1 MTTLLTSAPR
11 GTKDILPAASAQW
24 QELEKIIRQL
34 CSRFGYQ
41 EIRTPVFEH
50 TELFIR
56 GIGET
61 TDVVEKEMYT
71 FTDRGERSL
80 TLRPENTASVVR
92 AYLENKL
99 YGEAEQPTKLFY
111 LGPMFRYDRPQAGR
125 YRQFHQFGVEVL
137 GAAAPT
143 VDAEAIALAIHLFQ
157 GLGLT
162 ELTLFINSVGCPT
175 CRPAYREAL
184 QSYLRPQLDSL
195 CSDCKSRFDRNPMR
209 ILDCKSEACR
219 QASQGAPQMLECLC
233 PECHDHFTGLKALL
247 EAADISYSINTNLVR
262 GLDYYTKTA
271 FEIQYAPLGAQS
283 AVCGGGRYDGLVSQ
297 CGGPDTPG
305 IGFAVGL
312 ERLLL
317 ALEKQ
322 DLLPATTRHSDVFIA
337 PLGKEQTPPAFALLL
352 QLRKEGLTADM
363 DFLGRSLKAQLKQAN
378 RQKARFALLLG
389 EEECASQ
396 QVQLKDLETGEQRLV
411 SAKEAIGA
419 IKEEMGE

>member
-1 MTTLLTSAPR
+1 MARARKNDSPTVRPFWL
-11 GTKDILPAASAQW
+11 
-24 QELEKIIRQL
+24 
-34 CSRFGYQ
+34 Q

-111 LGPMFRYDRPQAGR
+111 MGPMFRYDRPQAGR

-143 VDAEAIALAIHLFQ
+143 VDAEAIALAMQLFQ
-157 GLGLT
+157 GLGLV
-162 ELTLFINSVGCPT
+162 ELTLFINSVGCPV
-175 CRPAYREAL
+175 CRPAYREQL
-184 QSYLRPQLDSL
+184 QNYLRPQLDSL
-195 CSDCKSRFDRNPMR
+195 CPDCKSRFDRNPMR
-209 ILDCKSEACR
+209 ILDCKNEACR
-219 QASQGAPQMLECLC
+219 QASQGAPQMLDCLC
-233 PECHDHFTGLKALL
+233 EECHDHFTGLKSLL
-247 EAADISYSINTNLVR
+247 DAADIPYQINTNLVR

-283 AVCGGGRYDGLVSQ
+283 AVCGGGRYDGLVGQ
-297 CGGPDTPG
+297 CGGPNTPG

-322 DLLPATTRHSDVFIA
+322 GLLPSATRCSDVFIA
-337 PLGKEQTPPAFALLL
+337 PLGKEQTPMAFALLL

-389 EEECASQ
+389 EEECATQ
-396 QVQLKDLETGEQRLV
+396 QVQLKNLETGEQRLV
-411 SAKEAIGA
+411 SAQEAINA

>member
-1 MTTLLTSAPR
+1 M
-11 GTKDILPAASAQW
+11 
-24 QELEKIIRQL
+24 
-34 CSRFGYQ
+34 
-41 EIRTPVFEH
+41 
-50 TELFIR
+50 
-56 GIGET
+56 
-61 TDVVEKEMYT
+61 
-71 FTDRGERSL
+71 
-80 TLRPENTASVVR
+80 
-92 AYLENKL
+92 

-111 LGPMFRYDRPQAGR
+111 MGPMFRYDRPQAGR

-143 VDAEAIALAIHLFQ
+143 VDAEAIALAIQLFQ

-175 CRPAYREAL
+175 CRPAYREQL
-184 QSYLRPQLDSL
+184 QNYLRPQLDSL
-195 CSDCKSRFDRNPMR
+195 CPDCKSRFDRNPMR

-219 QASQGAPQMLECLC
+219 QASQGAPQMLDCLC
-233 PECHDHFTGLKALL
+233 EECHDHFAGLKALL
-247 EAADISYSINTNLVR
+247 DAAEIPYSINTNLVR

-283 AVCGGGRYDGLVSQ
+283 AVCGGGRYDGLVAQ

-322 DLLPATTRHSDVFIA
+322 ELLPAATRCSDVFIA
-337 PLGKEQTPPAFALLL
+337 PLGKEQTPMAFALLL

-389 EEECASQ
+389 EEEQANQ
-396 QVQLKDLETGEQRLV
+396 QVLLKDLETSEQSLV
-411 SAKEAIGA
+411 NAQEAINA